1 MLRAADRARTPYGR
15 MVAIGFAAA
24 LLFQTFVN
32 LGMNLG
38 LMPVTGIPLPF
49 VSSGGSSLV
58 TYLMMLGIVE
68 SILAH
73 ERELSLR
80 GTPVDKKKQMM

>member
-1 MLRAADRARTPYGR
+1 L
-15 MVAIGFAAA
+15 F
-24 LLFQTFVN
+24 FQTFVN

-58 TYLMMLGIVE
+58 TFLMMLGIVE
-68 SILAH
+68 SILSHDRAIA
-73 ERELSLR
+73 LR
-80 GTPVDKKKQMM
+80 GEPKGQKKQVPFPDYGYEYGEYA